1 MSKLAAPKGAFQPH
15 TTCHEY
21 PVGILPSAPN
31 MQQVPVIGFLQVLP
45 AGRVLENSHFH
56 TGWWAPR
63 WALPDELAAA
73 QALVDKTKQKN
84 KKKKTWAPAQHLYVL
99 SLLTTYIH

>member
-1 MSKLAAPKGAFQPH
+1 MSKLAAPKGTFQPH
-15 TTCHEY
+15 TTCHKY
-21 PVGILPSAPN
+21 PVGILPSASN

-56 TGWWAPR
+56 TGWWAPC

-73 QALVDKTKQKN
+73 QALVDKTKQKQ
-84 KKKKTWAPAQHLYVL
+84 KKTWAPAQHLYVL
-99 SLLTTYIH
+99 SLLTTCIH